1 MTLKVTSNNIE
12 ILNSSGV
19 TKFSAD
25 EPLLYVA
32 GYEYGTIDMGSGT
45 NSSGSSVFVAQHYI
59 QLASAIEDNEVP
71 VLYITITGSSDF
83 GDPASAL
90 SNVRQPANAVVPIYI
105 RGYPSGNTPASDQTT
120 LSIAPHGKFGY
131 LVRLHYYGTNLGYAN
146 PLYASSQGMTA
157 PTLSFDWELYKYRY
171 LDV

>member
-1 MTLKVTSNNIE
+1 MTLKVTSSNIE
-12 ILNSSGV
+12 ILNSAGV

-25 EPLLYVA
+25 QPLLYVA
-32 GYEYGTIDMGSGT
+32 GYEYGSIDMGSGT
-45 NSSGSSVFVAQHYI
+45 NSSGTAVFVNSHYI
-59 QLASAIEDNEVP
+59 QLTSAIEDNEVP
-71 VLYITITGSSDF
+71 ILYITITGSSEF

-90 SNVRQPANAVVPIYI
+90 GNVRQPANAVIPIYI
-105 RGYPSGNTPASDQTT
+105 RGYPSSNTPASDQTT

-131 LVRLHYYGTNLGYAN
+131 LVKLHYYGTGWGYAN
-146 PLYASSQGMTA
+146 ALYQGSQGMTA